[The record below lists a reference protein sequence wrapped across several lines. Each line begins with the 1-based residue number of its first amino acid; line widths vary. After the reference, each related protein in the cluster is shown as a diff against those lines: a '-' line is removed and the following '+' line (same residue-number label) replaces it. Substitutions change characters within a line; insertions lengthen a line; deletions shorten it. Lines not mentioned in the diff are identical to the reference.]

1 MEKVAAVFGGGA
13 RVTDTKEYLDTVA
26 IGRILA
32 ENGYWV
38 KCGGYYGIMEAVS
51 KGVSEVGG
59 TVSGI
64 TCKTFPSAVGNKYLT
79 ETIVADDIYDRL
91 RYLINGTQLFIVQR
105 GGLGTLSELFLALD
119 IIRKIKKDKPKVI
132 LVGACMFHL
141 IAEVQK
147 LCNDNELNSLFFID
161 SVDGLKQHLCQE
173 E

>member
-79 ETIVADDIYDRL
+79 ETIVMKIRIAS
-91 RYLINGTQLFIVQR
+91 TMKK
-105 GGLGTLSELFLALD
+105 EM
-119 IIRKIKKDKPKVI
+119 IIR
-132 LVGACMFHL
+132 L
-141 IAEVQK
+141 IV
-147 LCNDNELNSLFFID
+147 LFFF
-161 SVDGLKQHLCQE
+161 HP
-173 E
+173 